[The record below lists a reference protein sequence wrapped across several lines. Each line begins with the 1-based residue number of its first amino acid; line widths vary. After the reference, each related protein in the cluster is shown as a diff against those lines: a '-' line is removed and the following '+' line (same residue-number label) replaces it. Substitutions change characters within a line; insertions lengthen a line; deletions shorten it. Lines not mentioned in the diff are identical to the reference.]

1 MKTPG
6 SLSQYYRDEPTLDGI
21 NNITDFP
28 ADSHN
33 SISFKFKEKKNKKT
47 EQAGKGGTKD
57 AEIMAPLKYLSNFR
71 RTLEMLL
78 INFEII
84 LMLT

>member
-33 SISFKFKEKKNKKT
+33 SISFRFKEKKKKKQSKQEKVAQKT
-47 EQAGKGGTKD
+47 
-57 AEIMAPLKYLSNFR
+57 LK
-71 RTLEMLL
+71 
-78 INFEII
+78 
-84 LMLT
+84 

>member
-33 SISFKFKEKKNKKT
+33 SISFRFKEKKKKT

-78 INFEII
+78 INLEII

>member
-33 SISFKFKEKKNKKT
+33 SISFKKKKKKKQSKQEKVAQKT
-47 EQAGKGGTKD
+47 
-57 AEIMAPLKYLSNFR
+57 LK
-71 RTLEMLL
+71 
-78 INFEII
+78 
-84 LMLT
+84 

>member
-21 NNITDFP
+21 NNIIDFP
-28 ADSHN
+28 ADSHK
-33 SISFKFKEKKNKKT
+33 SISFKFKKKKKKT

-57 AEIMAPLKYLSNFR
+57 AEIMAPLKYLSNFW